1 MKKTQTIYKNH
12 GKFWCILFASMVF
25 VQALSAQTRTIT
37 GVVTDDRRET
47 LPGVSIII
55 EGTTTG
61 AITDINGRYSIAV
74 PATGDVVLL
83 FSFMGMQTSR
93 VPVGP
98 GATVDVVLREEM
110 ERLEEVVI
118 TGFRTVS
125 AEAYVGS
132 AFVMSDATIRQR
144 PFGSV
149 DEALRGNAP
158 GLISTSSGQPG
169 QAAEIRLRGVGS
181 MNAGNQPLFVVDGV
195 VWDMDGMTGD
205 AGSPANPLTT
215 LNPMDIANIT
225 ILRDAAS
232 AALYGS
238 RGANGVIVIT
248 THSGLAGDRPSFSFM
263 TQAGVGIMHMRPN
276 LLNGPQFA
284 ELWVEAEMHG
294 ILAGII
300 GDRVELAEQLWGLYL
315 DQDNYLFNGLN
326 FHQWQKQ
333 ARHSFNNMFAIPVG
347 DGTYHDFD
355 FFGEHRHLL
364 PNTNWF
370 DEITRIAP
378 FVQTDFSMRGGTR
391 DLRYFLSLG
400 YFNQQGTIIH
410 SQLQRYSLRL
420 RLSGGTDRNRI
431 QWNLNNALTYS
442 MQSGPPLSGA
452 NFNQP
457 QYTASIVPPVVPVHL
472 QDGSLNFNFPD
483 NLLFSNNPVASANL
497 NRNDRPQTRIF
508 MQGYLQVN
516 NILPGLRFRTTNTM
530 NYTLSRRTDF
540 AHSDFGV
547 GSAVGGRL
555 LQRDAHNRRFTTT
568 NLFFYDYNWGG
579 VHRLNAVAGA
589 EFENRNR
596 TFNQFITGNFPTN
609 DHHHASMGSEILD
622 WTGGGDS
629 YSQIG
634 LIATVDYSFRFRYF
648 LTASIRRD
656 GSSRFHPDYR
666 WGDFWALAGAWRI
679 SNEPWFR
686 NIVPFEQINSIRLR
700 MSYGTSGTLPS
711 ELFSW
716 REAFSLNTYMGQTG
730 ARQTFIPSP
739 TLTWEG
745 NRIWNF
751 GIDMRLFNERIRFSA
766 EYFDRRSHNLLR
778 DVPVSS
784 ASGFQTQLM
793 NTSAGIHNTGF
804 EFELG
809 GTAFERGRHSLD
821 FNFNLATLRAV
832 YYGLESP
839 EWDPTMRQWLDNGLS
854 VNSWRLRRWGGVDPQ
869 TGQRL
874 MWREFPTNSG
884 IFDWGPNN
892 HSQAPW
898 LLEGQGIPKVT
909 GGLSLTYSW
918 GPLSLSALFSYGWG
932 HHIFDF
938 LGASRTDTEGVFNNY
953 SMSVDQLDR
962 WTPLNPYGQ
971 VPMRLHGASPQT
983 RHTRFLYRGDYLKIQ
998 SIRLQYTLPE
1008 SLINRIGMQ
1017 SAIIFAQTEN
1027 PFIFSHIPGYD
1038 PELSIDGFRMLD
1050 SFPSATTFLVGL
1062 SLNF

>member
-1 MKKTQTIYKNH
+1 MKKPQTIYKSH
-12 GKFWCILFASMVF
+12 GKVWCILISFLMFA
-25 VQALSAQTRTIT
+25 QALSAQRTIT

-47 LPGVSIII
+47 LPGVSIQI
-55 EGTTTG
+55 EGTSIGTV
-61 AITDINGRYSIAV
+61 TDIQGRYSIVIPEDQAN
-74 PATGDVVLL
+74 AVLL
-83 FSFMGMQTSR
+83 FSFIGMQTSR
-93 VPVGP
+93 VPVGLSSTINVSLEEE
-98 GATVDVVLREEM
+98 ATALQ
-110 ERLEEVVI
+110 EVVI

-125 AEAYVGS
+125 AEAYIGS
-132 AFVMSDATIRQR
+132 AFVMSDASIRAR

-181 MNAGNQPLFVVDGV
+181 MNAGNQPLFVIDGV
-195 VWDMDGMTGD
+195 VWDMDDQIGD

-248 THSGLAGDRPSFSFM
+248 THSGIAADRPSISFM
-263 TQAGVGIMHMRPN
+263 SQAGIGIMHMRPR

-284 ELWVEAEMHG
+284 ELWTEAEMHRL
-294 ILAGII
+294 ILDEVG
-300 GDRVELAEQLWGLYL
+300 GDRIELAEQLWGLYL
-315 DQDNYLFNGLN
+315 DKEQYLFNGMN
-326 FHQWQKQ
+326 FLQWQNR
-333 ARHSFNNMFAIPVG
+333 ARHNFNNMFAIPRG
-347 DGTYHDFD
+347 DGTYNDFD

-364 PNTNWF
+364 PNTSWF

-391 DLRYFLSLG
+391 YLRYFLSLG
-400 YFNQQGTIIH
+400 YFNQQGTIIQ

-420 RLSGGTDRNRI
+420 RVSGGSYRTRL
-431 QWNLNNALTYS
+431 QWNLNNALTHS
-442 MQSGPPLSGA
+442 LQSGPPLSGA

-457 QYTASIVPPVVPVHL
+457 QYTASIVPPVVPVFL
-472 QDGSLNFNFPD
+472 QDGSFNFNFPD
-483 NLLFSNNPVASANL
+483 NLLFSNNPVASARL
-497 NRNDRPQTRIF
+497 NRNDRPQTRVF
-508 MQGYLQVN
+508 LQGYLQVN

-530 NYTLSRRTDF
+530 NYNLARRTDY

-555 LQRDAHNRRFTTT
+555 LNRDSHNRRFTTT
-568 NLFFYDYNWGG
+568 NLFTYDYNSGR
-579 VHRLNAVAGA
+579 HRLSAIAGA
-589 EFENRNR
+589 EFENRRN
-596 TFNQFITGNFPTN
+596 TFNQTIIGNFPTN
-609 DHHHASMGSEILD
+609 NHHHASVGSEILG
-622 WTGGGDS
+622 WSGGGSS
-629 YSQIG
+629 YSQLG
-634 LIATVDYSFRFRYF
+634 LIATVDYSYGFRYF
-648 LTASIRRD
+648 ITASFRRD
-656 GSSRFHPDYR
+656 GSSRFHPDHR
-666 WGDFWALAGAWRI
+666 WGNFWSVAGAWRI
-679 SNEPWFR
+679 SSEPWFR
-686 NIVPFEQINSIRLR
+686 DVVPIRAISNVRLR
-700 MSYGTSGTLPS
+700 MSYGESGTLPS
-711 ELFSW
+711 EFFHW
-716 REAFSLNTYMGQTG
+716 REVFALNTYMGATG
-730 ARQTFIPSP
+730 ARQTFIPSYD
-739 TLTWEG
+739 LSWEG
-745 NRIWNF
+745 NRIWNVGLDIRF
-751 GIDMRLFNERIRFSA
+751 FDDRIRFAA
-766 EYFDRRSHNLLR
+766 EYFDRRSHDLLR
-778 DVPVSS
+778 DVPVSMV
-784 ASGFQTQLM
+784 SGFRTQLM

-809 GTAFERGRHSLD
+809 GTAFERGRHGLD
-821 FNFNLATLRAV
+821 INFNLATLRAV
-832 YYGLESP
+832 YYGLETG

-874 MWREFPTNSG
+874 IWRLDTDGTYGYGANRHAF
-884 IFDWGPNN
+884 
-892 HSQAPW
+892 APW
-898 LLEGQGIPKVT
+898 LLEGQGIPRVT

-953 SMSVDQLDR
+953 SMSIDQLDR
-962 WTPLNPYGQ
+962 WTPLNPNGQ

-1008 SLINRIGMQ
+1008 SFVNRIGMR
-1017 SAIIFAQTEN
+1017 SAIVFAQTEN
-1027 PFIFSHIPGYD
+1027 PWIFSHIPGYD

-1050 SFPSATTFLVGL
+1050 SFPSATTFLVGV